1 MKTLTSKAAAAKKEE
16 SFRFSFNRNIR
27 ATEDAIIKLLK
38 AGHPLSPETVGREL
52 ETRLPVFQSVEA
64 VPVKNYGIDG
74 PGRIVVARGRKDV
87 WFVDIKRRDAKLATK
102 DGEQF
107 VDMRD
112 KLQARYPG
120 QKVTGWLVTTADMD
134 PKAKTMIAEKGC
146 FATAGAAM
154 R

>member
-1 MKTLTSKAAAAKKEE
+1 MRIA
-16 SFRFSFNRNIR
+16 IR
-27 ATEDAIIKLLK
+27 ATEEAIIRLLK
-38 AGHPLSPETVGREL
+38 AGHPLPGDVVNRLE

-64 VPVKNYGIDG
+64 VPVKNFGIEG

-87 WFVDIKRRDAKLATK
+87 WFVDIKRRDSKIAQK

-120 QKVTGWLVTTADMD
+120 QKVTGWLITTADMET
-134 PKAKTMIAEKGC
+134 KTKTLIAEQGC
-146 FATAGAAM
+146 FATAGAAK

>member
-1 MKTLTSKAAAAKKEE
+1 MRLS
-16 SFRFSFNRNIR
+16 IR
-27 ATEDAIIKLLK
+27 ATEESIIKLLK
-38 AGHPLSPETVGREL
+38 AGHPLPGDVVDREL

-64 VPVKNYGIDG
+64 VPVKNYGIES

-87 WFVDIKRRDAKLATK
+87 WFVDIKRRDNKVAVK

-107 VDMRD
+107 IDMRD

-120 QKVTGWLVTTADMD
+120 QKVTGWLVTTSDVD
-134 PKAKTMIAEKGC
+134 TKAKTFIAEKGC
-146 FATAGAAM
+146 FATAGAAK

>member
-1 MKTLTSKAAAAKKEE
+1 VRIT
-16 SFRFSFNRNIR
+16 IR

-64 VPVKNYGIDG
+64 VPVKNYGIESSA
-74 PGRIVVARGRKDV
+74 RIVVARGRKDV
-87 WFVDIKRRDAKLATK
+87 WFVDIKRKDTK
-102 DGEQF
+102 IKNDEGTQF
-107 VDMRD
+107 LELRD

-120 QKVTGWLVTTADMD
+120 QKVTGWLISTSDMD
-134 PKAKTMIAEKGC
+134 PKVKTAIAEKEC
-146 FATAGAAM
+146 FATDGAAK

>member
-1 MKTLTSKAAAAKKEE
+1 VRIA
-16 SFRFSFNRNIR
+16 IR
-27 ATEDAIIKLLK
+27 ATEEAIIRLLK
-38 AGHPLSPETVGREL
+38 AGHPLPADVVDRPED
-52 ETRLPVFQSVEA
+52 TRLPVFQSVEA

-87 WFVDIKRRDAKLATK
+87 WFVDIKRRDTKLATK

-134 PKAKTMIAEKGC
+134 PKAKVLIAEKGC